1 MPDLS
6 PQQAQVMVALVALG
20 GYLTSDDGR
29 GLNPVV
35 ARAAGL
41 NSGQVSQ
48 ALTYLERK
56 GLIARDVRGRR
67 VMSVTVLDAP
77 DGPLPPQPPPRP
89 AACELGYE
97 DGLADALI
105 RLVRA
110 GFLRGTDAQILADC
124 VEVSREAMY
133 RARDRTSGHRANG
146 RQTGRT
152 RWR

>member
-1 MPDLS
+1 MT
-6 PQQAQVMVALVALG
+6 ALVTLG

-29 GLNPVV
+29 GLNPVI

-77 DGPLPPQPPPRP
+77 DGPLPPTPASSPRP
-89 AACELGYE
+89 APCELGYD

-110 GFLRGTDAQILADC
+110 GHLRGTDAQILADC
-124 VEVSREAMY
+124 VGVGRDAMY
-133 RARDRTSGHRANG
+133 RARDRTHGHRANG
-146 RQTGRT
+146 QQTGRT